1 MSPSANPGPMM
12 IRRSH
17 AMFVRHRLA
26 VVAIAL
32 SVIAAPFPAFGQSDT
47 REMQNRIQRL
57 ENEIQTLNREV
68 YRGAPRPS
76 GSAAPAA
83 GMGGTVA
90 AEFEVRLQRLE
101 AEMQGLT
108 GRYEEAVFQVTQ
120 LREQLAKLQTDMEFR
135 LNRLEQG
142 SGAGALAPAAGGS
155 APASTASSGT
165 APTAEPAATTSNLP
179 TGSVQE
185 MYDAAFNLIRRA
197 DYPAAEQA
205 FARFLKAHP
214 DSQLAGNA
222 QYWLGE
228 TLYVR
233 GKHQDAAVAFAE
245 GFQKYPKGNK
255 APDSLLKLSLSLSA
269 LNQREDA
276 CVALREL
283 QTRYKDAVE
292 PIKRRA
298 EAERSRLKC
307 G

>member
-26 VVAIAL
+26 VAAIAL
-32 SVIAAPFPAFGQSDT
+32 FAMAAPFPAFGQSDT

-76 GSAAPAA
+76 GSATPSP

-90 AEFEVRLQRLE
+90 ADFEVRLQRLE

-142 SGAGALAPAAGGS
+142 AGASALAPGAGG
-155 APASTASSGT
+155 APPAPTASSSV
-165 APTAEPAATTSNLP
+165 PTAEPAATSSNLP
-179 TGSVQE
+179 TGTVQE

-205 FARFLKAHP
+205 FTRFLKAHP
-214 DSQLAGNA
+214 DSSLAGNA

-233 GKHQDAAVAFAE
+233 GKHQEAAVAFAE

-276 CVALREL
+276 CVALKEL
-283 QTRYKDAVE
+283 QSRYKDAVE

-307 G
+307 A